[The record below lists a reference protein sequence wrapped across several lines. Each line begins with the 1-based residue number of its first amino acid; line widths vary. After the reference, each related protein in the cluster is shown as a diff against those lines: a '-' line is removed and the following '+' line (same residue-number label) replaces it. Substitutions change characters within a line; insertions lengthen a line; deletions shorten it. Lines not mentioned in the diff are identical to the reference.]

1 MGLEIDGIEKVI
13 ASGARAQTLLVGGV
27 PRVLQAAV
35 QAAVDNEKRSHRYQN
50 RSGDAEKN
58 TRAKATATGVTASM
72 AVPYAQALNAR
83 GFSEFDIW
91 MERADFDARE
101 AFDDIASKL

>member
-27 PRVLQAAV
+27 AREIQGAV
-35 QAAVDNEKRSHRYQN
+35 QRAVDNEKRSHRYQN
-50 RSGDAEKN
+50 RTGDAEKF
-58 TRAKATATGVTASM
+58 TRAKATVNGATAEM

-83 GFSEFDIW
+83 GLSEFDIW
-91 MERADFDARE
+91 MDRADFESRE
-101 AFDDIASKL
+101 AFDAIASRL